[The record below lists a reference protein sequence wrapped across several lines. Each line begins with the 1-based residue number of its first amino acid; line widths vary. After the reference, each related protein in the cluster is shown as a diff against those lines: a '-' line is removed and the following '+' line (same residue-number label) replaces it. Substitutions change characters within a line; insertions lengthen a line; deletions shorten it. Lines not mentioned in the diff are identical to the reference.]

1 LKHKIQR
8 TGHTPVQEE
17 KIMAKDTSV
26 TEKQVV
32 LFELGGEIYGLDIAT
47 VREIIQLQPI
57 TKVPKAPVY
66 VEGVIN
72 LRGKVIPVI
81 DLRKKFGQE
90 KAERG
95 KNTRI
100 VVVNIQNATLGIIVD
115 TVTEV
120 LRLPGD
126 SIEPIADVITAGHL
140 EYLQGVAKLDDK
152 MVILL
157 ALDRLLARDNALA
170 KIAAEK
176 NDEKKELVG
185 AK

>member
-1 LKHKIQR
+1 
-8 TGHTPVQEE
+8 
-17 KIMAKDTSV
+17 MSKDTSV
-26 TEKQVV
+26 IETQVV

-47 VREIIQLQPI
+47 VREIIQMQPV
-57 TKVPKAPVY
+57 TKVPKAPAY

-81 DLRKKFGQE
+81 DLGKKFGMQQV
-90 KAERG
+90 ERT

-100 VVVNIQNATLGIIVD
+100 VVVNIQDATLGIIVD

-120 LRLPGD
+120 LRLSGD
-126 SIEPIADVITAGHL
+126 SIEPISDVVTSGRL
-140 EYLQGVAKLDDK
+140 DYLQGVAKLDDK

-157 ALDRLLARDNALA
+157 ALDKLLAGDNKLA
-170 KIAAEK
+170 TMAVRK